1 MDQII
6 MAKLPQ
12 TKFNYT
18 SIFELYQFEALK
30 LFTNL
35 KFCFKTDELGL
46 QLSSKI
52 IFCFW
57 GYFFSIKPMKII

>member
-18 SIFELYQFEALK
+18 SIFELCQFEALK

-35 KFCFKTDELGL
+35 KFCFENRSIGTTIVLKNNFLFLG
-46 QLSSKI
+46 
-52 IFCFW
+52 IF
-57 GYFFSIKPMKII
+57 FFN

>member
-18 SIFELYQFEALK
+18 SIFELCQFEALK

-35 KFCFKTDELGL
+35 KFCFENRSIGTTKTIKLL
-46 QLSSKI
+46 YYYI
-52 IFCFW
+52 VNRFFIFEY
-57 GYFFSIKPMKII
+57 G

>member
-1 MDQII
+1 MMDQII

-12 TKFNYT
+12 TKFNYI

-35 KFCFKTDELGL
+35 KFCFKTDQLGL
-46 QLSSKI
+46 LIQ
-52 IFCFW
+52 
-57 GYFFSIKPMKII
+57 

>member
-18 SIFELYQFEALK
+18 SIFELCQFEALK

-35 KFCFKTDELGL
+35 KFCFENRSIGTT
-46 QLSSKI
+46 I
-52 IFCFW
+52 ILKN
-57 GYFFSIKPMKII
+57 YF

>member
-35 KFCFKTDELGL
+35 KFCFKTDQLGL
-46 QLSSKI
+46 LNETQAPFVFESFL
-52 IFCFW
+52 F
-57 GYFFSIKPMKII
+57 